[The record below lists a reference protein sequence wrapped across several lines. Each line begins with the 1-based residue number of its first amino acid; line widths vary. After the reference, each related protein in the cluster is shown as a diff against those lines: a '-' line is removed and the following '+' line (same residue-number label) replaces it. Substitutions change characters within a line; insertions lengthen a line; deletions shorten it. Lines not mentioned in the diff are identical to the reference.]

1 MPPIRLRDSVVKCRT
16 IGRRGLGRQ
25 PELPGSL
32 AGFTARSSCAARC
45 KREHM
50 DKTGYVEL
58 LHDVDAF
65 LVRLDQIIT
74 EWRNPDFEMS
84 ETDRRLFKRMA
95 ERGCIGP

>member
-1 MPPIRLRDSVVKCRT
+1 
-16 IGRRGLGRQ
+16 
-25 PELPGSL
+25 
-32 AGFTARSSCAARC
+32 
-45 KREHM
+45 M